1 MGAGSSLYD
10 VPRPNPKN
18 PLLNKCTPFA
28 LTTEQV
34 LNKTGLNEK
43 SVVNA
48 EFYCNNETE
57 NPPLVA
63 GFSSFSALAEQNPA
77 KYGSLLYRQI
87 KTDLEKNMN
96 PLIANRSFNVFDSP
110 TEIKAVLAYAAGLD
124 AAAIVAFN
132 QLYAQLQNLL
142 RLIGNN
148 AKEFA
153 NFIARIFPSVLLKEI
168 LGFAFNRVIVPT
180 VNLAIFIAR
189 EIIKNPIKAIAKFA
203 AATVK
208 LSVKGVVFLG
218 KKVATSISNL
228 LARNLATLA
237 GFAAGDV
244 LEGLV
249 VRKGGEQAAKAAA
262 AGLARRVAGSIV
274 RFGAK
279 ALSSVVSILASLGNI
294 FNLVGIGLLLY
305 DVAKLAINLIGRT
318 TIKYEISY
326 CNFIGDRFEGD
337 EDGNTEWAVLDN
349 EFEFGGCFYNSASR
363 GYKVGTD
370 FGCGTKGDC
379 AIVGAGLRC
388 VRQNFRADPFV
399 CCLQDHSCNTS
410 DEDTCFQTP
419 DRQRTCHPLFR
430 DLSSN
435 YCRDII
441 FDYCAGDI
449 LLPDQNDW
457 MEMWAE
463 DSFVNINSK
472 MSVENN
478 VSIAGRYNKEE
489 DINRRGRQYPI
500 RQKQPCVR
508 AIARAVSTAKI
519 CTFEELQEIDLV
531 EGSFNS
537 EGFVWSKRLLERAFE
552 RYRGEGGSVLGGI
565 NTDGINR
572 NSSFYNTLWTICNKI
587 PGLCTNILDDMCSDY
602 TTEQVANSPFL
613 TPWCSCYLPE
623 AEYQK
628 YSVFGI
634 KRPCT
639 PLCNRTNVIPPV
651 TATGQQDLCQQ
662 SVCMID
668 DTTIDIINSQFDGG
682 EININQICASCGQSN
697 VKTEYNYGS
706 LLETSDID
714 SSYFIDPP
722 KSNNE
727 GNYTQVYGSGFDLT
741 LSRSQV
747 SLIIP
752 PGDFPVIYKNKLS
765 SYPQCILSYAEN
777 VTNEDVGVISINVI
791 NLGGGKISKGTY
803 VLGYGID
810 GLELFD
816 KLNGTRAEVTI
827 SQFKNSTG
835 IERSKNTTRWGQSR
849 REASLNTCSCITS
862 GLNITVIDSKI
873 SGKINFTQE
882 CGKSICYD
890 ENNRQIA
897 CSSEESSPDP
907 VDTISSIE
915 SKVREELEKN
925 KLFNMFFSAA
935 GLAVIAIIFF
945 VAVFFYKSCF
955 KIIYV
960 LLDKLSTGAKT

>member
-43 SVVNA
+43 SVVDA
-48 EFYCNNETE
+48 EFYCNPETE

-153 NFIARIFPSVLLKEI
+153 NFIARIFPSGLLKEI
-168 LGFAFNRVIVPT
+168 LGFAFNRVIAPT

-189 EIIKNPIKAIAKFA
+189 EIIKNPVKAIAKFA
-203 AATVK
+203 AATIK

-262 AGLARRVAGSIV
+262 AGLARRLVGSIA

-279 ALSSVVSILASLGNI
+279 ALASAVAALSIIGNI

-305 DVAKLAINLIGRT
+305 DIAKIAINLIGRT

-379 AIVGAGLRC
+379 AIRGAGLRC

-478 VSIAGRYNKEE
+478 VSIAGRYNQEE

-519 CTFEELQEIDLV
+519 CNFEELQEIDLV

-668 DTTIDIINSQFDGG
+668 ETTVDIINSQFDGG
-682 EININQICASCGQSN
+682 SININQICASCGQSN

-722 KSNNE
+722 KTNNG

-752 PGDFPVIYKNKLS
+752 PGDFPEIYKNKLS

-827 SQFKNSTG
+827 SQFKNSAG
-835 IERSKNTTRWGQSR
+835 VERSKNTTRWGQSR

-862 GLNITVIDSKI
+862 GLNISVIDSKI

-897 CSSEESSPDP
+897 CSSEESNPDP

-915 SKVREELEKN
+915 SKVREELEKD

-960 LLDKLSTGAKT
+960 LLDKLSTGAKK